1 MRWTFFEIQSD
12 FFFAGWPNAPQMKRI
27 GARKWI
33 SGPAEPQRPQ
43 LTCHAAN
50 GSPGTLGL
58 NFERNLCVTSDAP
71 ESVHVAFA

>member
-1 MRWTFFEIQSD
+1 MHPCRTNRGSNRTSD
-12 FFFAGWPNAPQMKRI
+12 RSTRQ
-27 GARKWI
+27 
-33 SGPAEPQRPQ
+33 
-43 LTCHAAN
+43 AAN

>member
-1 MRWTFFEIQSD
+1 MDPSRTNCGSNRTSD
-12 FFFAGWPNAPQMKRI
+12 RST
-27 GARKWI
+27 R
-33 SGPAEPQRPQ
+33 
-43 LTCHAAN
+43 HAAN